1 MKKLSTIYRATKH
14 PFKNIV
20 KGSFDDQGV
29 DLYEK
34 VANKQ
39 AIPAIQQPLAFVENH
54 KVLLRNYII
63 AEADAAGF
71 KVWDYIQDQY
81 LDPKRVVEYLWLGDS
96 YAPHPCHNLASYMVN
111 EVVSALNLAVENA
124 KLEDEIKNRR
134 KRKRA

>member
-1 MKKLSTIYRATKH
+1 MNKFQIYCKVKH
-14 PFKNIV
+14 PFKSIV
-20 KGSFDDQGV
+20 KAVLADQGV

-39 AIPAIQQPLAFVENH
+39 LTPAVEQSLVLVENH
-54 KVLLRNYII
+54 KVLLKNYIT

-96 YAPHPCHNLASYMVN
+96 YAPHPCHDLASYMVN

-134 KRKRA
+134 K

>member
-1 MKKLSTIYRATKH
+1 MKKLFTIYRATKH

-20 KGSFDDQGV
+20 KAALADQGV

-34 VANKQ
+34 VAKKQ
-39 AIPAIQQPLAFVENH
+39 LIPTIEQPLAFVESH

-71 KVWDYIQDQY
+71 KVWDYIKDQY

-96 YAPHPCHNLASYMVN
+96 CYPHPCHDLTSYMVH
-111 EVVSALNLAVENA
+111 EVISALNLAVENA

-134 KRKRA
+134 R

>member
-1 MKKLSTIYRATKH
+1 MKKLSTSYRATKH

-20 KGSFDDQGV
+20 KAVLADQGV
-29 DLYEK
+29 ELYER
-34 VANKQ
+34 VAKKQ
-39 AIPAIQQPLAFVENH
+39 LVPAIEQPLTFVENH

-63 AEADAAGF
+63 AEADVAGF

-96 YAPHPCHNLASYMVN
+96 YAPHPCHDLASYMVN

-134 KRKRA
+134 KRK